1 MLSEERKKRILEL
14 EKRSFDRNIF
24 TFTDFL
30 SPSSL
35 AGAKDIISL
44 KSATFFGGCDFA
56 ERQMIRFGKIEDL
69 GYEEE
74 FPISI
79 LKISVKGEKFATKI
93 THRDVL
99 GAIIGLGIERQK
111 LGDMFVNE
119 GVSYIIA
126 SETVSKLILE
136 ELKSVGR
143 NAVTV
148 EEVKS
153 VPSGFEPKTKE
164 VEFSVSS
171 NRVDGVICK
180 VYNLSRES
188 ALSLFPKGFVAI
200 NGKPCE
206 VPSKTLKEG
215 DVVTVRGE
223 GKFTFLC
230 ENGFSKKGKLYVL
243 VSVSV

>member
-44 KSATFFGGCDFA
+44 KSATFFGG
-56 ERQMIRFGKIEDL
+56 
-69 GYEEE
+69 YEEE

-99 GAIIGLGIERQK
+99 GSIIGLGIERQK

-119 GVSYIIA
+119 GISYIIA
-126 SETVSKLILE
+126 SKTVSKLILE

-143 NAVTV
+143 NTVTV
-148 EEVKS
+148 EEAFS
-153 VPSGFEPKTKE
+153 VPTGFAPRTKD

-171 NRVDGVICK
+171 NRVDGIICK
-180 VYNLSRES
+180 VYNLSREG
-188 ALSLFPKGFVAI
+188 ALNLFPKGFVAI

-206 VPSKTLKEG
+206 APSKTLKEG

-230 ENGFSKKGKLYVL
+230 ERGFSKKGKLYVL
-243 VSVSV
+243 VSVNV